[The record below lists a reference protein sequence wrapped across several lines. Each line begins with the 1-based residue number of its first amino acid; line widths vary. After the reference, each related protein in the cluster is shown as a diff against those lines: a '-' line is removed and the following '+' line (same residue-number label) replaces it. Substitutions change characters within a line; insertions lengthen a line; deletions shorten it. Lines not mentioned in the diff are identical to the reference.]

1 MSSPTR
7 GRSPELPS
15 RMNSKTDG
23 RIVVNR
29 MEGVLVATI
38 QVTMTSATIRQLRE
52 DVLNF
57 LAGESSP
64 SLLLDLSGISL
75 MDLEEFDSLRRL
87 AHSVALMGTATWF
100 VGLRPEV
107 VATLVTLGAETGG
120 LRTALDLDAA
130 LHSIRREREGVTNG

>member
-1 MSSPTR
+1 M
-7 GRSPELPS
+7 
-15 RMNSKTDG
+15 DG

-38 QVTMTSATIRQLRE
+38 QVVMTSTTLARLRD
-52 DVLNF
+52 DVLNY
-57 LAGESSP
+57 LAVARSS

-75 MDLEEFDSLRRL
+75 MDLEEFESLRKL
-87 AHSVALMGTATWF
+87 ARSVTLMGTETWF

-107 VATLVTLGAETGG
+107 VSTLVVLGAESTG

-130 LHSIRREREGVTNG
+130 LHLIKREKEGAKHG

>member
-1 MSSPTR
+1 MSA
-7 GRSPELPS
+7 PEQSL
-15 RMNSKTDG
+15 RTAADADG

-38 QVTMTSATIRQLRE
+38 QVAMTSTTLARLRE
-52 DVLNF
+52 DVLNY
-57 LAGESSP
+57 LAAERSS

-75 MDLEEFDSLRRL
+75 MDLEEFESLRNLSR
-87 AHSVALMGTATWF
+87 SVALMGTETWF

-107 VATLVTLGAETGG
+107 VSTLVVLGAESTG

-130 LHSIRREREGVTNG
+130 LHLIRRENEEATHD